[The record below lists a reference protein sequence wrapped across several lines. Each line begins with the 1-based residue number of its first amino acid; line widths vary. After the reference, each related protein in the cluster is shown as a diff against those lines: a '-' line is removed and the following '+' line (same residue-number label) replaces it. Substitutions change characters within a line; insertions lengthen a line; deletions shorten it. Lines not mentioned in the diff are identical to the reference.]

1 MRTFGNPQK
10 ISLGAPRTSLMPS
23 SEKKARSSECH
34 LPNWTVNN
42 FTLKGPFSALN
53 EIFAA

>member
-23 SEKKARSSECH
+23 SEKKVRSSECH

>member
-34 LPNWTVNN
+34 LPKWTVN
-42 FTLKGPFSALN
+42 TLKGPFSALN
-53 EIFAA
+53 KNFAA